1 MKAPLKKAKEE
12 RGYYSCVD
20 FENLYN
26 KKKKSKSRYTTYR
39 KKHYS
44 DSELFEKKKVQI
56 KKKNGCMYVQKHY
69 IPSSKDNDRLYLFD
83 NITIYK
89 NHFDKYEEK
98 NDEKLSNLKKIL
110 KIYEN
115 VTTNEKKKLYE
126 LIKFFSFTQGGFQN
140 DKLRQKLWLLLL
152 GFNINLSKEKNYN
165 DHPISILCMKHK
177 NKFKFVNS
185 AKHFKLKWIQEEDGA
200 GDWRPRECAK
210 GDLRQKGGTTP
221 HTQSQNKI
229 YYYDNFSCPRKEEFV
244 FTYGVSDEGGGLPP
258 SADQGGRLPPTTG
271 APSEG
276 CPSVGRTKSSDKDGS
291 GAQCGNKAAAHDG
304 HCRNRKSTR
313 ARRRFYQKEEDEKCH
328 SASPSASPAPPSCSS
343 RTSSTPSGRTELLCI
358 PALEAVDHCASENS
372 LYLSDSFIS
381 STTSFTASS
390 VSSFASNCSDDM
402 DMVGSKSRSRQKRR
416 TPPLH
421 FFSSSHS
428 NDGAREGRSKGS
440 KSLKRRSSSKRVNA
454 PQRSVLPGKAQ
465 PNDDSFPF
473 FSEEKY
479 PKKKKTN
486 KIAKREIEKQAKRCI
501 EKKTK
506 KIIHFLLH
514 IDKEKN
520 NYDKKKNIKFIIKLF
535 KVIYKNMLEV
545 DLYIVDYIL
554 RKNQTKEDTN
564 ILSYLKYNIENNYN
578 FNSNL
583 NKWIIDSVLLDEN
596 ERVQVKKDVKRSVNT
611 WNIHKYNI
619 YEIKKKYQYILKNV
633 ICSILYKHSNKI
645 FYAQGVHDVCLV
657 FVTLYFHH
665 FLRRYKKYVFLEHF
679 ISKFV
684 VNKICDFIFSK
695 LKRECNGQHPPGG
708 STSQVFFPHE
718 GGTAEQEGK
727 KVSTPVPHNNEDGE
741 AKGGTLP
748 PTKRKGPL
756 IGGDI
761 FQNNIYDMFLMEER
775 YIEKICLL
783 NNINLERYIKYKK
796 KKKKKEYIVYL
807 LCERFLLFY
816 MIDYLTL
823 SLDVS
828 INNTFKSI
836 GLLLKY
842 MDKEVYNVFCLL
854 QKEQQYENMKYVNRS
869 ERASLGGSRNGGS
882 EERGANRGKEQ
893 QNDSKSD
900 TNQLDSK
907 RNSLKLSGTE
917 FFFCLS
923 WVVTYYSHV
932 FTEFEK
938 LARIFDTLLSNDGIF
953 IIYFTSAIILHKK
966 EELIQIANK
975 KKKEMLYNNMY
986 TETHYIFQNMKWKD
1000 LNVDNIIKKTYYY
1013 MNYKIPQDTFLEK
1026 IRKKISFPP
1035 FSPIYSYPFILHYFH
1050 YEREREELRNR
1061 SVEQSIRSFYAYSK
1075 AGGAEERQ
1083 EERREE
1089 RQDKRQGEQQEDL
1102 QDELPEPPQPPQP
1115 PQGEGNPSKECTP
1128 ANACS
1133 LNVPPS
1139 KMKTYDEY
1147 IHDLLGEQSE
1157 GSPEEKRKNPLWRG
1171 EKHSK
1176 DDNNIY
1182 LHYPHSILCNH
1193 LEMNK
1198 EIIKKHLLVE
1208 DFFQYVFYDFIV
1220 SYKDICNRQ
1229 RIRSKKKCYIIQYI
1243 KVKGRR
1249 EHLLIKRK
1257 KKKKKNKYE
1266 KILHRMAK
1274 HVTFLYQHKC
1284 RKEKKNKKYMYM
1296 NFTTKGKKNAPLSS
1310 FRNLPHHKRNQK
1322 TIAIIP
1328 PIYKYIVQ
1336 DSLVMENLGHSKK
1349 SKLNKAA
1356 EKDRLQKQKKRLPYI
1371 YYLLRTS
1378 IHDSPYF
1385 NFFLFFFV
1393 VSLFSSL
1400 LYYHR

>member
-1 MKAPLKKAKEE
+1 MKAPLKKTKEG

-26 KKKKSKSRYTTYR
+26 KKKRSKSKYSTYR
-39 KKHYS
+39 KKNYS
-44 DSELFEKKKVQI
+44 DSELFEKKKIQI

-69 IPSSKDNDRLYLFD
+69 IPSRKDNDKLYLFD
-83 NITIYK
+83 KITVYK

-115 VTTNEKKKLYE
+115 VTTDEKRKLYE

-177 NKFKFVNS
+177 NKYKFVNS
-185 AKHFKLKWIQEEDGA
+185 AKHFKLKWIQEENDGT
-200 GDWRPRECAK
+200 GDWHARECAK
-210 GDLRQKGGTTP
+210 DDLRHKGKTKP
-221 HTQSQNKI
+221 IAQSQNNI
-229 YYYDNFSCPRKEEFV
+229 YYYDNFSCPRKKEFV
-244 FTYGVSDEGGGLPP
+244 FTYRVNDEGGGDRPP
-258 SADQGGRLPPTTG
+258 SVDQGGQPPSPTG
-271 APSEG
+271 APLEG
-276 CPSVGRTKSSDKDGS
+276 CLSVRRIESIDKEGV
-291 GAQCGNKAAAHDG
+291 QCGYKAPAHVG
-304 HCRNRKSTR
+304 HLGNRKSTR
-313 ARRRFYQKEEDEKCH
+313 AKRRFYQKEMDVKFHNVNE
-328 SASPSASPAPPSCSS
+328 SASAAPPSCSS
-343 RTSSTPSGRTELLCI
+343 RTSSTPSCRTELLCF
-358 PALEAVDHCASENS
+358 PALDAVDDCASENS
-372 LYLSDSFIS
+372 LYLSDSLIS
-381 STTSFTASS
+381 STRSFTASS
-390 VSSFASNCSDDM
+390 VLSFTSNCSDDM
-402 DMVGSKSRSRQKRR
+402 DTVGSKSRSRHEGHH
-416 TPPLH
+416 PPLH

-428 NDGAREGRSKGS
+428 MDGARDRCNRGSKGQ
-440 KSLKRRSSSKRVNA
+440 RSISSNKRVNPA
-454 PQRSVLPGKAQ
+454 QRNIFPRNVQS
-465 PNDDSFPF
+465 NDSFPF

-479 PKKKKTN
+479 AKKKKK
-486 KIAKREIEKQAKRCI
+486 KIVKHDIEKKAKRCI
-501 EKKTK
+501 QRKTK
-506 KIIHFLLH
+506 KIIHFLLN

-520 NYDKKKNIKFIIKLF
+520 NYDKTRNIKFIMKLY

-554 RKNQTKEDTN
+554 RKNQKKEESN

-645 FYAQGVHDVCLV
+645 YYAQGVHDVCLV
-657 FVTLYFHH
+657 FITLYFHN

-684 VNKICDFIFSK
+684 VNKICDLIFSK
-695 LKRECNGQHPPGG
+695 LTNQCNGCHPPDG
-708 STSQVFFPHE
+708 STSQAFSS
-718 GGTAEQEGK
+718 QEGNI
-727 KVSTPVPHNNEDGE
+727 SSPIRYNNEDNE
-741 AKGGTLP
+741 ANGGLP
-748 PTKRKGPL
+748 TQTRKGT
-756 IGGDI
+756 IIRGDL
-761 FQNNIYDMFLMEER
+761 FQNNIFDMFLMEEK

-783 NNINLERYIKYKK
+783 NNINLDRYIKYKK

-842 MDKEVYNVFCLL
+842 MDKEVYDVFCLV

-869 ERASLGGSRNGGS
+869 NRASMLGRGNSN
-882 EERGANRGKEQ
+882 EERNANKGKQ
-893 QNDSKSD
+893 AQSD
-900 TNQLDSK
+900 TKNGSNELDSK
-907 RNSLKLSGTE
+907 RNSLKISGTE

-953 IIYFTSAIILHKK
+953 IIYFTSSIILHKK
-966 EELIQIANK
+966 EELLQIANK
-975 KKKEMLYNNMY
+975 KKKDLLYNNMY
-986 TETHYIFQNMKWKD
+986 TETHYIFQNMKWENM
-1000 LNVDNIIKKTYYY
+1000 NVDNIIKKTYYY

-1050 YEREREELRNR
+1050 YQKEREELRNR
-1061 SVEQSIRSFYAYSK
+1061 SVEKSLRSFYTYSK
-1075 AGGAEERQ
+1075 VRGEGDGD
-1083 EERREE
+1083 
-1089 RQDKRQGEQQEDL
+1089 RQDQRQ
-1102 QDELPEPPQPPQP
+1102 QDVQPVLPEQ
-1115 PQGEGNPSKECTP
+1115 PQGGCT
-1128 ANACS
+1128 
-1133 LNVPPS
+1133 LNVPPC
-1139 KMKTYDEY
+1139 KMETYDEY
-1147 IHDLLGEQSE
+1147 IHDLLDKQS
-1157 GSPEEKRKNPLWRG
+1157 GANSKEKRKNPLWGR
-1171 EKHSK
+1171 ENHSK

-1182 LHYPHSILCNH
+1182 LHYPYSILSNH

-1220 SYKDICNRQ
+1220 SYKDICNKHRMK
-1229 RIRSKKKCYIIQYI
+1229 SKKKCYIIQYI

-1257 KKKKKNKYE
+1257 KKKKK
-1266 KILHRMAK
+1266 
-1274 HVTFLYQHKC
+1274 
-1284 RKEKKNKKYMYM
+1284 KK
-1296 NFTTKGKKNAPLSS
+1296 
-1310 FRNLPHHKRNQK
+1310 
-1322 TIAIIP
+1322 
-1328 PIYKYIVQ
+1328 V
-1336 DSLVMENLGHSKK
+1336 
-1349 SKLNKAA
+1349 
-1356 EKDRLQKQKKRLPYI
+1356 
-1371 YYLLRTS
+1371 
-1378 IHDSPYF
+1378 
-1385 NFFLFFFV
+1385 
-1393 VSLFSSL
+1393 
-1400 LYYHR
+1400 

>member
-12 RGYYSCVD
+12 RGYYSCVN

-26 KKKKSKSRYTTYR
+26 KKKKRKSKYSTYR

-44 DSELFEKKKVQI
+44 DSELFEKKKLQI
-56 KKKNGCMYVQKHY
+56 KKKNGCLYVQKHY

-83 NITIYK
+83 KITIYK

-177 NKFKFVNS
+177 RKFKFVNS

-200 GDWRPRECAK
+200 APWRPRECAK
-210 GDLRQKGGTTP
+210 DDLRYKGGTTP
-221 HTQSQNKI
+221 RVESQNNI
-229 YYYDNFSCPRKEEFV
+229 YYYDNFSCPRKKEFV
-244 FTYGVSDEGGGLPP
+244 FTYGVNDEGGRRPP
-258 SADQGGRLPPTTG
+258 SVDQGGRPPSATG
-271 APSEG
+271 APPEG
-276 CPSVGRTKSSDKDGS
+276 CLSMKRMKSSPKDGV
-291 GAQCGNKAAAHDG
+291 QCGNKAAAHDG
-304 HCRNRKSTR
+304 HWRNRRSTR
-313 ARRRFYQKEEDEKCH
+313 AKRRFYRKQKDEKCH
-328 SASPSASPAPPSCSS
+328 SESRSVSPPPPSFSS
-343 RTSSTPSGRTELLCI
+343 RISSTPSCRTELLGV

-390 VSSFASNCSDDM
+390 VSSFASNVSDGM
-402 DMVGSKSRSRQKRR
+402 QMVRSKSRSRHKRPI
-416 TPPLH
+416 PPLH

-428 NDGAREGRSKGS
+428 IDGAREGHNKGS
-440 KSLKRRSSSKRVNA
+440 KALRRRCSSKSASA
-454 PQRSVLPGKAQ
+454 PQSYVFPGKEQ
-465 PNDDSFPF
+465 PNDSFPF

-479 PKKKKTN
+479 PKKKKN
-486 KIAKREIEKQAKRCI
+486 RIVKREIEKKAKKCI
-501 EKKTK
+501 QKKTK
-506 KIIHFLLH
+506 KIIHFLLN

-554 RKNQTKEDTN
+554 RKNQTKEETN

-611 WNIHKYNI
+611 WNIHKYSI

-645 FYAQGVHDVCLV
+645 YYAQGVHDVCLV
-657 FVTLYFHH
+657 FVTLYFHN

-684 VNKICDFIFSK
+684 VNKICDLIFSK
-695 LKRECNGQHPPGG
+695 LRRSECNGGDPPDG
-708 STSQVFFPHE
+708 STTQGLFAKE
-718 GGTAEQEGK
+718 GGAIQKEVNISSPFG
-727 KVSTPVPHNNEDGE
+727 HNNEDGE
-741 AKGGTLP
+741 ATARSP
-748 PTKRKGPL
+748 PPKRKGP
-756 IGGDI
+756 IIAGDI
-761 FQNNIYDMFLMEER
+761 FQNNIFNMFLMEEK

-842 MDKEVYNVFCLL
+842 MDKDVYNVFCLL
-854 QKEQQYENMKYVNRS
+854 QKEQQYENMKYGMRS
-869 ERASLGGSRNGGS
+869 ERASLGLQSHN
-882 EERGANRGKEQ
+882 EEESGANRGENTQ
-893 QNDSKSD
+893 SDSRTD
-900 TNQLDSK
+900 TNELDSK
-907 RNSLKLSGTE
+907 RKSLKISGTE

-938 LARIFDTLLSNDGIF
+938 LVRIFDTLLSNDGIF
-953 IIYFTSAIILHKK
+953 IIYFTSSIILHKK
-966 EELIQIANK
+966 EELIHIANK
-975 KKKEMLYNNMY
+975 KKNDMLYNNMY
-986 TETHYIFQNMKWKD
+986 TETHYIFQNMEWKNM
-1000 LNVDNIIKKTYYY
+1000 NVDNIIKKTYYY
-1013 MNYKIPQDTFLEK
+1013 MNYKIPQDMFLEK

-1035 FSPIYSYPFILHYFH
+1035 FSPIYSSPFILHYFN
-1050 YEREREELRNR
+1050 YQSEREELRNR
-1061 SVEQSIRSFYAYSK
+1061 SVEKSIWSFYTYRKVSS
-1075 AGGAEERQ
+1075 GEERQ
-1083 EERREE
+1083 GERHDE
-1089 RQDKRQGEQQEDL
+1089 RKMEPK
-1102 QDELPEPPQPPQP
+1102 QDENRETPNQRQH
-1115 PQGEGNPSKECTP
+1115 PQGEDPAAKACT
-1128 ANACS
+1128 
-1133 LNVPPS
+1133 LNIPPN

-1147 IHDLLGEQSE
+1147 IHDLLRNQRGGNSK
-1157 GSPEEKRKNPLWRG
+1157 EKRKNPLWKE
-1171 EKHSK
+1171 EKQSK

-1182 LHYPHSILCNH
+1182 LHYPYSILCNH
-1193 LEMNK
+1193 LEVNK

-1220 SYKDICNRQ
+1220 SYKDICNKHRMIQ
-1229 RIRSKKKCYIIQYI
+1229 SKKKCYIIQYI
-1243 KVKGRR
+1243 K
-1249 EHLLIKRK
+1249 
-1257 KKKKKNKYE
+1257 
-1266 KILHRMAK
+1266 
-1274 HVTFLYQHKC
+1274 
-1284 RKEKKNKKYMYM
+1284 
-1296 NFTTKGKKNAPLSS
+1296 GKKNTPLS
-1310 FRNLPHHKRNQK
+1310 FHNLPHHKRSQK

-1336 DSLVMENLGHSKK
+1336 DSLVMENLGQSSKK
-1349 SKLNKAA
+1349 NRLNRAA
-1356 EKDRLQKQKKRLPYI
+1356 EKDRFQKQKKSLPYI

-1385 NFFLFFFV
+1385 NFFLFFFLL
-1393 VSLFSSL
+1393 SLFSSL

>member
-1 MKAPLKKAKEE
+1 
-12 RGYYSCVD
+12 
-20 FENLYN
+20 
-26 KKKKSKSRYTTYR
+26 
-39 KKHYS
+39 
-44 DSELFEKKKVQI
+44 
-56 KKKNGCMYVQKHY
+56 MYVQKHY
-69 IPSSKDNDRLYLFD
+69 IPSRKDKDRLYLF
-83 NITIYK
+83 NKVTIYK

-115 VTTNEKKKLYE
+115 VTTDEKKKLYE

-185 AKHFKLKWIQEEDGA
+185 AKHFKLKWIKEEDRA
-200 GDWRPRECAK
+200 GDWHPRQCAND
-210 GDLRQKGGTTP
+210 DLRHKGKLTP
-221 HTQSQNKI
+221 SAHSQNNI
-229 YYYDNFSCPRKEEFV
+229 YYYDNFSCPRKKEFV
-244 FTYGVSDEGGGLPP
+244 FSCRVSDEGGVHTP
-258 SADQGGRLPPTTG
+258 SVDQGGRSPSDTG
-271 APSEG
+271 ASMEG
-276 CPSVGRTKSSDKDGS
+276 CLSMGRIKSGHTDKV
-291 GAQCGNKAAAHDG
+291 QCGNKAAAHDG
-304 HCRNRKSTR
+304 HLRNRKSTR
-313 ARRRFYQKEEDEKCH
+313 AKKTLYLKEKDEKRHNAC
-328 SASPSASPAPPSCSS
+328 PSAPPSCSS
-343 RTSSTPSGRTELLCI
+343 RTSSTPSSRTGLLCI
-358 PALEAVDHCASENS
+358 PAMEEVDHCASDNL
-372 LYLSDSFIS
+372 LYPLDGFIS
-381 STTSFTASS
+381 STRSFTTSS
-390 VSSFASNCSDDM
+390 VLSFTSNCSDDM
-402 DMVGSKSRSRQKRR
+402 GMVGSKSRSRHKMRH
-416 TPPLH
+416 PPLH

-428 NDGAREGRSKGS
+428 IDGTRQGYNKGNKALRR
-440 KSLKRRSSSKRVNA
+440 KSASKRANV
-454 PQRSVLPGKAQ
+454 PQ
-465 PNDDSFPF
+465 N
-473 FSEEKY
+473 
-479 PKKKKTN
+479 
-486 KIAKREIEKQAKRCI
+486 
-501 EKKTK
+501 
-506 KIIHFLLH
+506 
-514 IDKEKN
+514 KN
-520 NYDKKKNIKFIIKLF
+520 NYDKTKNVKFIIKLL

-554 RKNQTKEDTN
+554 RKNQTSEDSN
-564 ILSYLKYNIENNYN
+564 ILSYLKYNIEHNYN

-645 FYAQGVHDVCLV
+645 YYAQGVHDVCLV
-657 FVTLYFHH
+657 FITLYFHN

-684 VNKICDFIFSK
+684 VNKICDLIFSK
-695 LKRECNGQHPPGG
+695 LTNECNEHHPPDGYN
-708 STSQVFFPHE
+708 TQVFFPQE
-718 GGTAEQEGK
+718 GCVREQEANISFPLG
-727 KVSTPVPHNNEDGE
+727 HNNEHRE
-741 AKGGTLP
+741 ANGKSTP
-748 PTKRKGPL
+748 RKRKGRN
-756 IGGDI
+756 IEANI
-761 FQNNIYDMFLMEER
+761 FQNNIIDMFLMEEK

-796 KKKKKEYIVYL
+796 KKKKKEYMVYL

-842 MDKEVYNVFCLL
+842 MDNEVYDVFCLV
-854 QKEQQYENMKYVNRS
+854 QKEQQYENMKYANRS
-869 ERASLGGSRNGGS
+869 ERASVVGRGYSN
-882 EERGANRGKEQ
+882 EERGINRGKKTQ
-893 QNDSKSD
+893 SDSKSD
-900 TNQLDSK
+900 TNQMDTK

-953 IIYFTSAIILHKK
+953 IIYFTSSIILHKK
-966 EELIQIANK
+966 EQLIQIANK
-975 KKKEMLYNNMY
+975 KKKDMLYNNMY
-986 TETHYIFQNMKWKD
+986 TETHYIFQNLKWQD
-1000 LNVDNIIKKTYYY
+1000 MNVDNIIKKTYYY
-1013 MNYKIPQDTFLEK
+1013 MNYKIPQDIFLEK
-1026 IRKKISFPP
+1026 IKQKISFPP
-1035 FSPIYSYPFILHYFH
+1035 FSPIYSHPFILHYFH
-1050 YEREREELRNR
+1050 YQKEREELRNR
-1061 SVEQSIRSFYAYSK
+1061 SVDKTIRSFYTYSRGR
-1075 AGGAEERQ
+1075 GGGDNPDE
-1083 EERREE
+1083 
-1089 RQDKRQGEQQEDL
+1089 GEQHVQTEQP
-1102 QDELPEPPQPPQP
+1102 QDE
-1115 PQGEGNPSKECTP
+1115 
-1128 ANACS
+1128 NACS
-1133 LNVPPS
+1133 LHVPPS

-1147 IHDLLGEQSE
+1147 IHHLLDKQSGGESK
-1157 GSPEEKRKNPLWRG
+1157 EKRTNPLLRG
-1171 EKHSK
+1171 KKYST

-1182 LHYPHSILCNH
+1182 LHYPYSILCNH

-1198 EIIKKHLLVE
+1198 EIIKKHLIVE

-1220 SYKDICNRQ
+1220 SYKDICNKHK
-1229 RIRSKKKCYIIQYI
+1229 IKSKKKCYIIQYI
-1243 KVKGRR
+1243 KVKGKR
-1249 EHLLIKRK
+1249 EHLLMKRK

-1274 HVTFLYQHKC
+1274 HVTFLYLHKC
-1284 RKEKKNKKYMYM
+1284 RKEKKHKKYIYM
-1296 NFTTKGKKNAPLSS
+1296 NFVTKGKKNTSSLS
-1310 FRNLPHHKRNQK
+1310 FHNLAHHKRNQK

-1336 DSLVMENLGHSKK
+1336 DSLVMKNLGLASKK
-1349 SKLNKAA
+1349 NKLNKTA
-1356 EKDRLQKQKKRLPYI
+1356 EKDNLQKQQKRLPYI
-1371 YYLLRTS
+1371 YNLLKTS
-1378 IHDSPYF
+1378 IQDSPYV